1 MTKTVVI
8 LLLVFVAS
16 ALGTHDLS
24 STYPFRLDL
33 HPDYTLYWTFD
44 NDAGNITFAVR
55 VRTTG
60 WVGFGLSPNGQMPQS
75 DVVIGWIDGAGN
87 HFDVSRLNEL

>member
-1 MTKTVVI
+1 MVVRGA
-8 LLLVFVAS
+8 LLLSLIVG

-33 HPDYTLYWTFD
+33 HDNYTLYWTFD
-44 NDAGNITFAVR
+44 NVAQNITFAVR

-60 WVGFGLSPNGQMPQS
+60 WVGFGVSPNGTDAAIRRGDRMDRWNWKS
-75 DVVIGWIDGAGN
+75 
-87 HFDVSRLNEL
+87 L